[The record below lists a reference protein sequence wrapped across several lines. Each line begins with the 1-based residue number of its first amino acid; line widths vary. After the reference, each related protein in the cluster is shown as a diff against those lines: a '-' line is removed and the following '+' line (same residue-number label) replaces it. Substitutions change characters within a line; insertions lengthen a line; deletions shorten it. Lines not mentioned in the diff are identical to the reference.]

1 MWPMSSERKSVP
13 LLRNILLI
21 RIDKIGDLLV
31 STPAKRNLR
40 QAFPETRITLLT
52 SPPCATDA
60 HQQGRFLSRHA
71 SRAPC

>member
-1 MWPMSSERKSVP
+1 M
-13 LLRNILLI
+13 LRNILVM

-31 STPAKRNLR
+31 STPAMRNPR
-40 QAFPETRITLLT
+40 QALPDARITLLT